1 MIRERK
7 RRLYVLSV
15 SILLNV
21 IVVWESFCVLMIWKL
36 HLNVNLQSPYLYAVT
51 SAALLVISL
60 MTVVYFYQN
69 NFSEV
74 FFAKAVQL
82 TAEEAMDR
90 IMETYHLTRRER
102 DVLDLVHLVSQYRS
116 QDPD

>member
-1 MIRERK
+1 
-7 RRLYVLSV
+7 
-15 SILLNV
+15 
-21 IVVWESFCVLMIWKL
+21 MIWKL
-36 HLNVNLQSPYLYAVT
+36 HLNVNLQSAYLYAVT

-102 DVLDLVHLVSQYRS
+102 DVLELVHLVSQYRS